1 MYRLPF
7 QVYKNG
13 YFLIHHLLFC
23 CKKFHN
29 LEMTQNVTDLALVII
44 NQFYYIHRAK
54 ILIRFEVE
62 ERNVEKI
69 FLFSLARNLLGNHI
83 LTYII
88 LEISAFHS
96 TCFGRM

>member
-1 MYRLPF
+1 
-7 QVYKNG
+7 
-13 YFLIHHLLFC
+13 
-23 CKKFHN
+23 
-29 LEMTQNVTDLALVII
+29 MTQNVTDLALANI
-44 NQFYYIHRAK
+44 NQFYYIYGAI

-62 ERNVEKI
+62 ERNVENI
-69 FLFSLARNLLGNHI
+69 FSFSLAGNLLANHI